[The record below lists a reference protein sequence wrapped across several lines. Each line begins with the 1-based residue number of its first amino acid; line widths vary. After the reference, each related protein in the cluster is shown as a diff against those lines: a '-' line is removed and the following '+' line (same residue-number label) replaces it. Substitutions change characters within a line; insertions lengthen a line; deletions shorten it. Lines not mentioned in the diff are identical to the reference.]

1 MTEAAAPF
9 PVMSI
14 AQCNA
19 LMVAFGIEESHLID
33 NSYSDMVE
41 AGLFDAGR

>member
-1 MTEAAAPF
+1 MTVERPF

-19 LMVAFGIEESHLID
+19 LMTAPGAKFEHL
-33 NSYSDMVE
+33 S
-41 AGLFDAGR
+41 